1 MENFDDKYKELHKLY
16 QEHQFRRALDR
27 SNQYL
32 HRDDALQREKAILYE
47 QHALNAAAVGEINL
61 AVNDYARMAI
71 NAENIHHQQL
81 AYSNYL
87 FMNHYLPQPEEQLR
101 QKHFAYDGFFG
112 QTKQYQHPLPDTF
125 SKKLRIGYLSSDFR
139 EHIVTNFSIQL
150 LAAYDRSRYE
160 VYCYSMLAADDQVTK
175 QLRSLVDGW
184 RTLEHLSWDEKA
196 RMIYEDEVDIL
207 VDLAGH
213 SDGGQGLIVC
223 GYKPAPIQ
231 ICGIGW
237 FNTTGLKAMDYF
249 LTDQYCCPDGRG
261 DGDFSEQLIRL
272 PHTHFCYTPSER
284 MLYCQRSYQL
294 HHPVVFGSFNNFS
307 KLNES
312 VLLLWLQIL
321 DQVPGAR
328 LVLKNAHG
336 AREWQERR
344 IKKLALSLGYQE
356 RQLEIRPATAGYL
369 DEYMDIDIA
378 LDPFPYPGGGTTC
391 EALYMGVPVI
401 SLCGQRHGERFGYSL
416 LRNIGLSE
424 LAPATKEGYVAVAV
438 ALAQDREAIRLL
450 HQNLRLMMQQ
460 SPLMDAKGYVADVE
474 AAYERIWQTYV
485 QKAGRSG

>member
-1 MENFDDKYKELHKLY
+1 
-16 QEHQFRRALDR
+16 
-27 SNQYL
+27 
-32 HRDDALQREKAILYE
+32 
-47 QHALNAAAVGEINL
+47 
-61 AVNDYARMAI
+61 
-71 NAENIHHQQL
+71 
-81 AYSNYL
+81 
-87 FMNHYLPQPEEQLR
+87 
-101 QKHFAYDGFFG
+101 
-112 QTKQYQHPLPDTF
+112 
-125 SKKLRIGYLSSDFR
+125 
-139 EHIVTNFSIQL
+139 
-150 LAAYDRSRYE
+150 
-160 VYCYSMLAADDQVTK
+160 
-175 QLRSLVDGW
+175 
-184 RTLEHLSWDEKA
+184 
-196 RMIYEDEVDIL
+196 
-207 VDLAGH
+207 
-213 SDGGQGLIVC
+213 
-223 GYKPAPIQ
+223 
-231 ICGIGW
+231 
-237 FNTTGLKAMDYF
+237 MDYF
-249 LTDQYCCPDGRG
+249 LTDQYCCPYGRG
-261 DGDFSEQLIRL
+261 ERDFSEQLIRL

-294 HHPVVFGSFNNFS
+294 HDPVVFGSFNNFS
-307 KLNES
+307 KLNKS
-312 VLLLWLQIL
+312 VLLLWLQIIN
-321 DQVPGAR
+321 QVPGAR

-356 RQLEIRPATAGYL
+356 KQLEIRSATAGYL

-438 ALAQDREAIRLL
+438 ALAQDSEAIRLL

-474 AAYERIWQTYV
+474 AAYERIWQTYM